1 MLLVCYGTRP
11 EYLKVKPLIEKM
23 RGVIPFK
30 TLFSGQHTDMVSV
43 DSDYTINIEN
53 KNNRLDSVVASIMNG
68 VDFIK
73 ESITHVLVQGDTVTA
88 YAMALS
94 AFHHKIP
101 IIHLEAGMRTYN
113 INNPWPEEMY
123 RQCISKMASYHLT
136 PTKHEWDFLISE
148 KCKGEIH
155 IVGNTVLDNL
165 VDIYPI
171 DTPSVL
177 ITMHRRE
184 NYELFPEY
192 FKEIEELATKNMDME
207 FVFPMHPSPDVQ
219 KHRHIFKNVTVKN
232 PLEYDDMI
240 GFISSSRII
249 ITDSGGI
256 QEEASFFK
264 KKTIVCRETT
274 ERFASLGK
282 SSVLCTEPSKLKS
295 IFNQAKEDYIVED
308 ECPFGDGHA
317 SEKIVEIL
325 KCIV

>member
-11 EYLKVKPLIEKM
+11 EHLKVKPLIEKM

-30 TLFSGQHTDMVSV
+30 TLFTGQHTDMVSV
-43 DSDYTINIEN
+43 DSDYRITIEN

-73 ESITHVLVQGDTVTA
+73 ESITYVLVQGDTATA
-88 YAMALS
+88 YATALS

-148 KCKGEIH
+148 KCKGKIY

-184 NYELFPEY
+184 NYELFEGAPVPTPE
-192 FKEIEELATKNMDME
+192 
-207 FVFPMHPSPDVQ
+207 P
-219 KHRHIFKNVTVKN
+219 
-232 PLEYDDMI
+232 
-240 GFISSSRII
+240 
-249 ITDSGGI
+249 
-256 QEEASFFK
+256 
-264 KKTIVCRETT
+264 
-274 ERFASLGK
+274 RFAGPGSRAG
-282 SSVLCTEPSKLKS
+282 
-295 IFNQAKEDYIVED
+295 A
-308 ECPFGDGHA
+308 
-317 SEKIVEIL
+317 
-325 KCIV
+325 